1 MTKGKTTKQELRKR
15 LDACIN
21 LMDRLDGNDERLETF
36 DWIIRD
42 AEGSLIDAVDWLSN
56 VYKLAEWPESIH
68 CAAALALC
76 LIAAKQVYGARV
88 DTHGE
93 RLEKSKK
100 AREEYD
106 IQARTLAAMI
116 DAAEDDCNESGGDD
130 GSGG

>member
-15 LDACIN
+15 LDSCIH
-21 LMDRLDGNDERLETF
+21 LMDRLDERDERLETF
-36 DWIIRD
+36 DWIICE
-42 AEGSLIDAVDWLSN
+42 AEHSLIDAVNRLSR
-56 VYKLAEWPESIH
+56 VYERAEWPESIH

-93 RLEKSKK
+93 RLEKSNRE
-100 AREEYD
+100 REEYD
-106 IQARTLAAMI
+106 IQARMLAAMI